1 MILSIQNQ
9 NKETTIL
16 KESRF
21 VQLSSENERTLV
33 VKKIANRGG
42 RVGVKNCENMQTS
55 LMNDP

>member
-21 VQLSSENERTLV
+21 MQLSSENERTLV

-42 RVGVKNCENMQTS
+42 RVGVKN
-55 LMNDP
+55 

>member
-33 VKKIANRGG
+33 GKKIANSGG
-42 RVGVKNCENMQTS
+42 PGGVNNCENMPTS
-55 LMNDP
+55 